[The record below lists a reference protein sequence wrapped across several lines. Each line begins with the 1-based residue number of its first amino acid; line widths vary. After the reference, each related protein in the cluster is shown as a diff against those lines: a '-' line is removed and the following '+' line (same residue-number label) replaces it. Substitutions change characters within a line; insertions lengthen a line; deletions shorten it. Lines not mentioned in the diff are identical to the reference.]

1 MRSAFQNEAPEK
13 EDEQAPPASQQ
24 HEDDDPAPY
33 EAAPDREL
41 TISATTLL
49 TVFFGLVLLCGLF
62 FGLGYT
68 FGRRSPSNPAAA
80 NVQAASQSFDSQ
92 PKPSAAVQ
100 PVSAPAPTQPQ
111 PDASASVPSDLAPD
125 DTAPSQPEA
134 KTPEPAPAR
143 QTTQPVA
150 PAATP
155 VPEQASTSAPTGTM
169 VQIAA
174 VANPADADVLV
185 RALQQH
191 GFSASAHRYPTDAF
205 IHVQVGPF
213 ANRVDAIAMKQKLLS
228 DGYNAILK

>member
-1 MRSAFQNEAPEK
+1 MRSAFQNEELDK
-13 EDEQAPPASQQ
+13 EDKQEPHADLQNEDDAPAS
-24 HEDDDPAPY
+24 Y

-49 TVFFGLVLLCGLF
+49 AIFFGLVLLCGLF

-92 PKPSAAVQ
+92 PKPSAAAQ
-100 PVSAPAPTQPQ
+100 PVSAPVPTQPQ
-111 PDASASVPSDLAPD
+111 PDASASAPADPAPD
-125 DTAPSQPEA
+125 DTAPSPPEA
-134 KTPEPAPAR
+134 KTPEAAPAKPTPQPTATPAPD
-143 QTTQPVA
+143 P
-150 PAATP
+150 
-155 VPEQASTSAPTGTM
+155 APTGTM

-174 VANPADADVLV
+174 IANPADADVLV

-191 GFSASAHRYPTDAF
+191 GFSASEHHYPTDAL

-213 ANRVDAIAMKQKLLS
+213 ANRADAIAMKQKLLS